1 MELINTGGR
10 PIKELTEI
18 DAIQVEALAAVCTKS
33 QMAAYFGMT
42 EKTFRAVEER
52 QPEVSTAYRT
62 GRAKAIANIGS
73 VLYEKALSGDIKAV
87 QFYLKTQAGWT
98 EKRYLELSKPEEPG
112 DTHWTVN
119 IVDASICSGS
129 IKPDTN
135 MGGNLTPLNEVFNG
149 KCS

>member
-1 MELINTGGR
+1 M
-10 PIKELTEI
+10 
-18 DAIQVEALAAVCTKS
+18 CTKS

-62 GRAKAIANIGS
+62 GRAKGIANIGS

-98 EKRYLELSKPEEPG
+98 EKSYIELSKSEEPI
-112 DTHWTVN
+112 DTHWTVT
-119 IVDASICSGS
+119 VVGASIGPSCG
-129 IKPDTN
+129 D
-135 MGGNLTPLNEVFNG
+135 EHAR
-149 KCS
+149 

>member
-1 MELINTGGR
+1 MELLKDTGGR

-98 EKRYLELSKPEEPG
+98 EKSYIELSKAEEPI
-112 DTHWTVN
+112 DTQWTVK
-119 IVDASICSGS
+119 VMGASTCPSCGDEHA
-129 IKPDTN
+129 K
-135 MGGNLTPLNEVFNG
+135 
-149 KCS
+149 

>member
-42 EKTFRAVEER
+42 EKTFRAVEKR
-52 QPEVSTAYRT
+52 QPEVSTAYRI

-73 VLYEKALSGDIKAV
+73 VLYEKALGGDIKAV

-98 EKRYLELSKPEEPG
+98 EKHALELSKAEKE
-112 DTHWTVN
+112 
-119 IVDASICSGS
+119 VDDRKWLIEVMDSNG
-129 IKPDTN
+129 
-135 MGGNLTPLNEVFNG
+135 LNG
-149 KCS
+149 

>member
-62 GRAKAIANIGS
+62 GRAKAIASIGS
-73 VLYEKALSGDIKAV
+73 VLYEKALSGDIRAV
-87 QFYLKTQAGWT
+87 QFYLKTQGGWT
-98 EKRYLELSKPEEPG
+98 EKSYIELSKAEEPI

-119 IVDASICSGS
+119 VVDTSICRNCDQVRS
-129 IKPDTN
+129 DEN
-135 MGGNLTPLNEVFNG
+135 
-149 KCS
+149 